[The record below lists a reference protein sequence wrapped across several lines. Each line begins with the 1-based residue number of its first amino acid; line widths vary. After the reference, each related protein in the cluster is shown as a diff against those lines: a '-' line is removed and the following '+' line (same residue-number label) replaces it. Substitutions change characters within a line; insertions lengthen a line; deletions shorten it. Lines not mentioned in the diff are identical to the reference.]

1 MLIMASIASGYIAN
15 IIDAAAPARIGQA
28 RAFMLDT
35 ERHGE
40 RPLIA
45 KLGATGQHT
54 DIWVDSSQSV
64 PQDTLSRLLAG
75 FDERIY
81 PNNIEYFAST
91 GAKKQAER
99 VSILVTDLDGIDG
112 YFDSGDIT
120 GGNRLNLIYLD
131 AGVAKNEPDEALNTL
146 AHEFAHLLFYL
157 SGGANIEW
165 LDEGLAVYA
174 EYINGGDP
182 SLYLESFL
190 NNPDVK
196 LTGEFS
202 NKNSSYGAAFLFI
215 AFAAEQVEKSGCRV
229 PGFTR
234 SLIESSGGGM
244 RGIDA
249 TLRDY
254 INDPRF
260 DSFGEIY
267 QSTNQTKKG

>member
-1 MLIMASIASGYIAN
+1 MASIASGYIAN
-15 IIDAAAPARIGQA
+15 VIDAAPPARVGQA

-40 RPLIA
+40 RTLIA
-45 KLGATGQHT
+45 RLGATGRHT
-54 DIWVDSSQSV
+54 DIWVDSSQSISE
-64 PQDTLSRLLAG
+64 DALSRLLAG

-81 PNNIEYFAST
+81 PQNIEYFA
-91 GAKKQAER
+91 GADAKKRAER
-99 VSILVTDLDGIDG
+99 VSILVTELGGVDG

-131 AGVAKNEPDEALNTL
+131 AGVAQNEPDEALNTL

-182 SLYLESFL
+182 SLYLESFKKE
-190 NNPDVK
+190 PDVK

-202 NKNSSYGAAFLFI
+202 NTNSSYGAAFLFI
-215 AFAAEQVEKSGCRV
+215 AFSAEQVEQSGFPV
-229 PGFTR
+229 PEFTR
-234 SLIESSGGGM
+234 TLIESSGEGM

-249 TLRDY
+249 TLQDY

-260 DSFGEIY
+260 DSFDEIY
-267 QSTNQTKKG
+267 SKRLLSL